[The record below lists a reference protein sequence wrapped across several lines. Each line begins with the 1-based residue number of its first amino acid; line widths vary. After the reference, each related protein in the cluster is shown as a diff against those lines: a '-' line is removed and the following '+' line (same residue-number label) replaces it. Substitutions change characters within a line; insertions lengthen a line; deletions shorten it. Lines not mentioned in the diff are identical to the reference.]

1 MPNATESAPAGGPPL
16 VLVADDDA
24 LLRSLVEFK
33 IKGRGYRVVTAT
45 DGDEALQI
53 AAEARP
59 SLVVLDAMMPGT
71 DGFEV
76 LRRLKE
82 ELGLTDVPV
91 VMLTAR
97 KQESDIVGALQ
108 LGAADYMVKP
118 FIPEELAM
126 RIARL
131 LPSGA
136 P

>member
-1 MPNATESAPAGGPPL
+1 MSRQPL
-16 VLVADDDA
+16 VIVADDDA

-33 IKGRGYRVVTAT
+33 LKARGYRVSTAG
-45 DGDEALQI
+45 DGDEALRIIGQ
-53 AAEARP
+53 EQP
-59 SLVVLDAMMPGT
+59 DLVVLDAMMPGA

-76 LRRLKE
+76 LRRIKDDAALAPI
-82 ELGLTDVPV
+82 PV

-108 LGAADYMVKP
+108 LGASDYMVKP

-131 LPSGA
+131 LPAGNA
-136 P
+136 

>member
-1 MPNATESAPAGGPPL
+1 MSATP
-16 VLVADDDA
+16 VIVIADDDA

-33 IKGRGYRVVTAT
+33 LKARGYRVVTAG
-45 DGDEALQI
+45 DGDEALAAI
-53 AAEARP
+53 ARDKPA
-59 SLVVLDAMMPGT
+59 LVVLDAMMPGP

-76 LRRLKE
+76 LRRMKNE
-82 ELGLTDVPV
+82 MGLAATPV

-108 LGAADYMVKP
+108 LGASDYLVKP

-131 LPSGA
+131 IPSRAQGA
-136 P
+136 

>member
-1 MPNATESAPAGGPPL
+1 MSRQPL
-16 VLVADDDA
+16 VIVADDDA

-33 IKGRGYRVVTAT
+33 LKARGYRVATAG
-45 DGDEALQI
+45 DGDEALRIIEQ
-53 AAEARP
+53 EP
-59 SLVVLDAMMPGT
+59 PDLVVLDAMMPGA

-76 LRRLKE
+76 LRRIKVDTALA
-82 ELGLTDVPV
+82 TIPV

-108 LGAADYMVKP
+108 MGASDYMVKP

-131 LPSGA
+131 LPTGHA
-136 P
+136 

>member
-1 MPNATESAPAGGPPL
+1 MSASP
-16 VLVADDDA
+16 VIVIADDDA

-33 IKGRGYRVVTAT
+33 LKARGYRVVTAG
-45 DGDEALQI
+45 DGDEAL
-53 AAEARP
+53 AAISRDKPA
-59 SLVVLDAMMPGT
+59 LVVLDAMMPGP

-76 LRRLKE
+76 LRRMKNE
-82 ELGLTDVPV
+82 MGLSATPV

-108 LGAADYMVKP
+108 LGASDYLVKP

-131 LPSGA
+131 IPSGA
-136 P
+136 QGA

>member
-1 MPNATESAPAGGPPL
+1 MSQPPL
-16 VLVADDDA
+16 VVVADDDA

-33 IKGRGYRVVTAT
+33 LKSRGYRVITAG
-45 DGDEALQI
+45 DGDEALSTI
-53 AAEARP
+53 TRERP
-59 SLVVLDAMMPGT
+59 DLVVLDAMMPGA

-76 LRRLKE
+76 LRRMKAEAALSAI
-82 ELGLTDVPV
+82 PV

-97 KQESDIVGALQ
+97 RLESDIVGALQ
-108 LGAADYMVKP
+108 LGASDYLVKP

-131 LPSGA
+131 VPVGR